1 MKKWLFLI
9 LISSIMSSTS
19 VACVYWN
26 ETNIRSDLRVF
37 EFNEFAENYLSKP
50 ANVVITGKKKNKKTL
65 IIQFEPYNIASLDYA
80 PCIQFTSKYV
90 DDSIEMIEKFL
101 KWEEM
106 AVENKDAF
114 GKEIGKAKRAMGLKN
129 KFFFWSANTKEH
141 YLKIDTCSMG
151 NCSVDNS
158 FYFDKKNTIILLN
171 LLRKLKDDK
180 LPPPDAGDKY
190 N

>member
-9 LISSIMSSTS
+9 LISIMSSNS
-19 VACVYWN
+19 LACVYWG

-37 EFNEFAENYLSKP
+37 EFNEFAENYLGKP

-65 IIQFEPYNIASLDYA
+65 IIQFEPYNIASLDFA

-101 KWEEM
+101 KWEKM
-106 AVENKDAF
+106 AVENKDTF
-114 GKEIGKAKRAMGLKN
+114 GKEIGKVKRQMGVKN
-129 KFFFWSANTKEH
+129 KFSFWSGNSESH
-141 YLKIDTCSMG
+141 YLIIDTCSMG

-171 LLRKLKDDK
+171 LLRELKDNK
-180 LPPPDAGDKY
+180 LPRPDAGDKY
-190 N
+190 S